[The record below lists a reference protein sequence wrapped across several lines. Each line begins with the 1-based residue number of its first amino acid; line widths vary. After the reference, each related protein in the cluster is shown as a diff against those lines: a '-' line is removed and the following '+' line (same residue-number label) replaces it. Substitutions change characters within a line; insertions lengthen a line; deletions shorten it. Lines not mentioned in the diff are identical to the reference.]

1 MAIELVK
8 KNYSQAKVTA
18 MVIDARPARM
28 AGGKSLPRVEN
39 ERVVSILKKLLPA
52 SILQHQSSSLDR
64 GHVSHD
70 ADRAARGMGR
80 AVAEARTDPN
90 RVSKRVSTKPVS
102 RATIASN
109 QASLCVYFFDPW
121 V

>member
-1 MAIELVK
+1 MTIELVK

-39 ERVVSILKKLLPA
+39 ERV
-52 SILQHQSSSLDR
+52 
-64 GHVSHD
+64 
-70 ADRAARGMGR
+70 
-80 AVAEARTDPN
+80 VAEARTDPN